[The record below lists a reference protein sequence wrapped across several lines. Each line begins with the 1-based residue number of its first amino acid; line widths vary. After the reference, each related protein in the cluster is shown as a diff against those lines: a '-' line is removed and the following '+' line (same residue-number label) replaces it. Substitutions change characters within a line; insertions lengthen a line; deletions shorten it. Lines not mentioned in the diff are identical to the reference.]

1 MKTNKYRK
9 GIFAALLVIIMLL
22 VWPGITYF
30 SKKSIRS
37 ISTPVEIIS
46 SDIARKTT
54 SSADLFRS
62 FTGGTDREKQL
73 SLKLVQAQS
82 ELNRLRYIELEN
94 KKLRKALGFERVNPY
109 SLIPATVLSRNI
121 SGWWNT
127 IRIEPGANKGISPD
141 CAVVSPDGL
150 VGKIYQVNKSSCEVL
165 LLSDPTFRVAA
176 RLTDYEVF
184 GIVRG
189 MGNSLNGQPLVR
201 MEFINK
207 NINIKIG
214 DEVTTSGFMQDD
226 HFFPSGVHIGYI
238 EKVYED
244 ESGLFQHAEIIP
256 RATSGILDFLFIAS
270 KKDDK

>member
-30 SKKSIRS
+30 SKKSSRS

-184 GIVRG
+184 
-189 MGNSLNGQPLVR
+189 
-201 MEFINK
+201 
-207 NINIKIG
+207 
-214 DEVTTSGFMQDD
+214 
-226 HFFPSGVHIGYI
+226 
-238 EKVYED
+238 
-244 ESGLFQHAEIIP
+244 LFV
-256 RATSGILDFLFIAS
+256 
-270 KKDDK
+270 